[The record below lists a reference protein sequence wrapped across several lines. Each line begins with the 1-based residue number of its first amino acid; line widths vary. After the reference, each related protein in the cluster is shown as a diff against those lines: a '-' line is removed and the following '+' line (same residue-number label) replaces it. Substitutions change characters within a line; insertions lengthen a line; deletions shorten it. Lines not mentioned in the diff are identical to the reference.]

1 MHPALSLAK
10 RKLEDARTEFD
21 QLIAIEAEIIPVIA
35 EKASPAAAIA
45 KTSLRA
51 TGIEGVYTGME
62 GVLKEILTVVDGGV
76 FSGPESWHAH
86 LLAQAGSQIRR
97 TAVQR
102 SYRNASIICSIN
114 YECSGTWSAT
124 FTVICFAQPMSM
136 RILAASKTSFHY
148 SRWRLRYSCG
158 TSMGI
163 ETVEVRPLHLDR
175 ASFPALQV
183 RSLSAYR
190 RASRGCV
197 QSLMSHSFKSPIA
210 SIRTRKKHGIYRH
223 GSRRPSGPPHHEA
236 AIWARPHPEL
246 VEG

>member
-86 LLAQAGSQIRR
+86 LLAQAGEPNPQNGR
-97 TAVQR
+97 TTIISERVYHLLDQLR
-102 SYRNASIICSIN
+102 MFRHVERN
-114 YECSGTWSAT
+114 
-124 FTVICFAQPMSM
+124 
-136 RILAASKTSFHY
+136 
-148 SRWRLRYSCG
+148 
-158 TSMGI
+158 
-163 ETVEVRPLHLDR
+163 
-175 ASFPALQV
+175 
-183 RSLSAYR
+183 
-190 RASRGCV
+190 
-197 QSLMSHSFKSPIA
+197 
-210 SIRTRKKHGIYRH
+210 IYRH
-223 GSRRPSGPPHHEA
+223 LFRATDVDENLSRLQDVFPLFEMEIALFLRDFDGDRNGGSPPTPSGSGEFPGA
-236 AIWARPHPEL
+236 AS
-246 VEG
+246 